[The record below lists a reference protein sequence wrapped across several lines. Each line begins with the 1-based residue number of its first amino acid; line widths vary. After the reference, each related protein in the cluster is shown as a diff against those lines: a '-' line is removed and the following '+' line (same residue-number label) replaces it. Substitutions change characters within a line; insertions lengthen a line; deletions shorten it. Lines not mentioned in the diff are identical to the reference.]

1 MHLCVVSP
9 GFPTSKTID
18 FVFVEQLCKAFSK
31 QGNKI
36 TVIAP
41 QSITKSIIRGVPI
54 MNKKSIVNVLDG
66 HDIILYRPYF
76 FSFGNSKISRKI
88 TERSFNKSVQN
99 SLRNIKQLPDVCYGH
114 FWKAVYAIYPY
125 AKKNKIP
132 LIASSG
138 EELVTFHNDY
148 SINELKGFIKY
159 IKGVISVSTK
169 NKNENIEVGL
179 TKKNKCKVILNA
191 VDETLFQ
198 IKDKIELRKSLGFNE
213 RDFIVAFVGQFNER
227 KGVLRLSNAL
237 SLIKDDS
244 IKAIFMGSGIENPDY
259 TGTIFKGTVSHDILP
274 DYLNCAD
281 VFVLPTLNEGCSN
294 AIIEAMACGLPIIS
308 SNLPFNTDLL
318 NKSNSILV
326 NPNDINEI
334 STSIKFLKDNEKI
347 RKEMALKAI
356 ETSKGLTI
364 SKRAENI
371 LKFINEKIKQ

>member
-36 TVIAP
+36 TIIAP
-41 QSITKSIIRGVPI
+41 QSITKSIIRGIPVI
-54 MNKKSIVNVLDG
+54 NKKSIIRVLDG
-66 HDIILYRPYF
+66 NDIVLYRPYY
-76 FSFGNSKISRKI
+76 FSFGNTKLSRKI
-88 TERSFNKSVQN
+88 TERSFNKSIQN
-99 SLRNIKQLPDVCYGH
+99 SLRKIKQLPDVCYGH
-114 FWKAVYAIYPY
+114 FWKAVFPIYPF

-148 SINELKGFIKY
+148 STNELKGFIKY

-169 NKNENIEVGL
+169 NKNENVQAGL
-179 TKKNKCKVILNA
+179 TKENECSVILNA
-191 VDETLFQ
+191 VDETLFY

-213 RDFIVAFVGQFNER
+213 RDFIVAFVGQFNDR

-237 SLIKDDS
+237 SLLKDDS
-244 IKAIFMGSGIENPDY
+244 IKAIFIGSGIENPDY
-259 TGTIFKGTVSHDILP
+259 SGTIFKGTVSHDILP
-274 DYLNCAD
+274 DFLNCAD

-308 SNLPFNTDLL
+308 SNLPFNSDIL
-318 NKSNSILV
+318 NKVNSILV
-326 NPNDINEI
+326 NPNNINEI

-356 ETSKGLTI
+356 DTSMGLTI

-371 LKFINEKIKQ
+371 LKFINDKVKQ